1 MTFPKGLA
9 PTLVVLLVLTLL
21 VAAPLL
27 AIAAD
32 TLGSPAWHDALF
44 SRLSRN
50 LTWIPLGNTLLLGLG
65 TALGS
70 VLIGGFLAWLVVL
83 TDVPLR
89 RTLAVLATLPFM
101 IPSFATALA
110 WSSLFRN
117 SRTGGST
124 GLLAGLGVDSPDW
137 LAWGMIPTLFV
148 LIAQYYALVF
158 TVLSA
163 ALAAL
168 SGDALEAAVMT
179 GAPRRRIL
187 AGIVLPMVTPA
198 LLAGASLAF
207 AAAVSNFAAPAL
219 MGLPVRMQ
227 TLSTRLFGMIEIGQ
241 TERGYVLALLLIL
254 VSAAFLAAGN
264 RLLAGRRRFATI
276 SGKGARRHRMKL
288 GRARWPLCWAAL
300 GICFITTL
308 GPILLLVAASLAP
321 QSSALFSDWTLHFW
335 IGAADPG
342 FARGQEGI
350 LRNPQ
355 IVKALWITLGLG
367 LAVAIAAVAI
377 GLLAAVVLTGPRLR
391 VLTEAVSQLSFLPML
406 LPGIAFGAAFIAI
419 YGAGIGPLPGLYGTP
434 LLLGLALTAAS
445 LPFAVQTGRAT
456 VAQISGDID
465 EAARMTGA
473 GFLHRIGAITLPLAA
488 KGIIAGALLVF
499 VNVVGDLAIV
509 ALLYT
514 PDTPVLS
521 VLSYR
526 YASDGFQQFANAI
539 TLIILAVSIAA
550 TALAQLLKGRRP

>member
-1 MTFPKGLA
+1 MPLPKGLPLA
-9 PTLVVLLVLTLL
+9 LSVLFLLVAL
-21 VAAPLL
+21 VAAPLVSIL
-27 AIAAD
+27 SD
-32 TLGSPAWHDALF
+32 TIGSPAWQDALT

-50 LTWIPLGNTLLLGLG
+50 LTWIPLGNTMLLGLG
-65 TALGS
+65 TAIGS

-89 RTLAVLATLPFM
+89 RTLGVLATLPFM

-124 GLLAGLGVDSPDW
+124 GMFAGLGFDIPDW
-137 LAWGMIPTLFV
+137 LAWGIVPTLFV

-158 TVLSA
+158 TVVSS
-163 ALAAL
+163 ALASL
-168 SGDALEAAVMT
+168 NGDAIEAAEIS
-179 GAPRRRIL
+179 GAPRARIL

-198 LLAGASLAF
+198 VLAGASLAF

-241 TERGYVLALLLIL
+241 TERGYVLAILLIL
-254 VSAAFLAAGN
+254 VSAAFLGAGN
-264 RLLAGRRRFATI
+264 RLLARRRTFATI
-276 SGKGARRHRMKL
+276 SGKGGRRHRMRL
-288 GRARWPLCWAAL
+288 GRARWPLCAAAL
-300 GICFITTL
+300 GICVITTI
-308 GPILLLVAASLAP
+308 GPILLLIAASLAP
-321 QSSALFSDWTLHFW
+321 SSSALFSDWTLHYW
-335 IGAADPG
+335 IGASSPD
-342 FARGQEGI
+342 FARGQAGI
-350 LRNPQ
+350 FLNAQ
-355 IVKALWITLGLG
+355 ILKALAITLAVG
-367 LAVAIAAVAI
+367 LAVSVVAVFI
-377 GLLAAVVLTGPRLR
+377 GILAALVLTGPRIR
-391 VLTEAVSQLSFLPML
+391 ILTEMVSQLSFLPML

-419 YGAGIGPLPGLYGTP
+419 YGAGFGPIPGLYGTP
-434 LLLGLALTAAS
+434 LLLVIALTAAS

-456 VAQISGDID
+456 VAQISGDLD

-473 GFLHRIGAITLPLAA
+473 PFLRRLGAITLPLAG
-488 KGIIAGALLVF
+488 KGLIAGALLVF

-526 YASDGFQQFANAI
+526 YASDGYQQFANAI
-539 TLIILAVSIAA
+539 TLVILAISILA
-550 TALAQLLKGRRP
+550 TALAQLLKGRSR